1 MREEF
6 EKLPEIAANLRNVV
20 FDKGSNEYLPK
31 KMGYVIHE
39 FSAYYLNGALYAF
52 QEQQK
57 SHQQE
62 TERLKTQLLAAE
74 AEVARLQSGIDEL
87 KKTCIKVL
95 GLGISDEF
103 ERGWDRAHH
112 GVLRTLEEITG
123 ADK

>member
-1 MREEF
+1 MREQF
-6 EKLPEIAANLRNVV
+6 ENFPRIKPILRLVKYSESS
-20 FDKGSNEYLPK
+20 D
-31 KMGYVIHE
+31 GYDPLDQKSIYE
-39 FSAYYLNGALYAF
+39 KYADWLNGAWYVF

-62 TERLKTQLLAAE
+62 IERLKTQLLAAE

-95 GLGISDEF
+95 GIGISNEF

-112 GVLRTLEEITG
+112 RVLRTIEEITG

>member
-1 MREEF
+1 MT
-6 EKLPEIAANLRNVV
+6 
-20 FDKGSNEYLPK
+20 
-31 KMGYVIHE
+31 
-39 FSAYYLNGALYAF
+39 
-52 QEQQK
+52 
-57 SHQQE
+57 QE

-74 AEVARLQSGIDEL
+74 AEIARLQSGIDEL

-112 GVLRTLEEITG
+112 CVLRRIERITG

>member
-1 MREEF
+1 MREQF
-6 EKLPEIAANLRNVV
+6 EKLPEIAAHLKHGNVFFYEEKQTYASEFQDLHV
-20 FDKGSNEYLPK
+20 VAC
-31 KMGYVIHE
+31 YV
-39 FSAYYLNGALYAF
+39 NGARDAF

-62 TERLKTQLLAAE
+62 TERLKSQLLAAE

-87 KKTCIKVL
+87 KKTCIQVL

-112 GVLRTLEEITG
+112 GVLRTIEEITG